1 MLRECTTPLRYPLT
15 GDNDT
20 FYRLLSQRAEF
31 FPDDVAAEY
40 KTDDDAT
47 EWTAVSAAEML
58 QAVRETAKGLIAL
71 GVDRGDAVLIWA
83 ATRYQW
89 GVLDFACSAVGAVV
103 VPVYET
109 DSPAQVKR
117 IVDLTKPAIA
127 FVDTPERG
135 QTVDRVC
142 QELKAGT
149 AEREAARDAAGAAD
163 PFAPALSP
171 LVFNVLDDGLEAV
184 ASHGRGVPDEELDAR
199 IAMVKAD
206 DLATIVF
213 TSGSTGAPKGVELTY
228 RNFIHVVRAGWEVL
242 PAMCSAS
249 GRLLLF
255 LPLAHCFGRYTQYL
269 AIGSRGTL
277 AYVPTAEHLLVDFR
291 TFRPTYIFG
300 VPRVYEKIYNAA
312 SQKAGAGFRGRLF
325 ARAGRHFAD
334 WSKTEQA
341 GGKHGFSQRV
351 LHRFYEKTVGS
362 AVRSATGGSL
372 QWLGCGGAPMNTDL
386 AHFFN
391 GLDGVTFVQGYGLTE
406 TAAPCCVNF
415 EDANRVGSVGKPGPG
430 IAFRVADDGELQ
442 IHGPCVFV
450 GYYHDPAATRDA
462 FTADGWLKTGD
473 LASIDDD
480 GFVYI
485 TGRRKNLLVT
495 AGGKNVA
502 PEPAED
508 AIAACPIV
516 SHALVVGDRKPFVSA
531 VVTLDPGML
540 RVWCAA
546 HGLDPG
552 MTCEEAG
559 RNGAVRGC
567 IQEYVDQANAAVSRA
582 ESVRKFAVRPS
593 DFSLDEGTL
602 TPSLKIVRAKAIAA
616 CQDIIEGEL
625 YAPDP
630 RARAS
635 APKTAAVADAIGRDV
650 RVLGEN
656 FGKDNAR
663 RSER

>member
-31 FPDDVAAEY
+31 FPDDVAVEY

-89 GVLDFACSAVGAVV
+89 GVLDFACSAVGAVT

-117 IVDLTKPAIA
+117 IADLTKPAIA

-135 QTVDRVC
+135 QTVDRVR

-149 AEREAARDAAGAAD
+149 AEREAAS
-163 PFAPALSP
+163 SP
-171 LVFNVLDDGLEAV
+171 LVFNVLNDGLEAL

-206 DLATIVF
+206 DLDTIVF
-213 TSGSTGAPKGVELTY
+213 TSGSTGAPKGAELTY

-242 PAMCSAS
+242 PTMCSAS
-249 GRLLLF
+249 SRLLLF
-255 LPLAHCFGRYTQYL
+255 LPLAHCFARYTQYL
-269 AIGSRGTL
+269 AIGSRGIL
-277 AYVPTAEHLLVDFR
+277 AYMPTAKHLLSDFR

-312 SQKAGAGFRGRLF
+312 GQKAGAGFRGRLF

-362 AVRSATGGSL
+362 SVRSATGGSL

-415 EDANRVGSVGKPGPG
+415 EDANRIGSVGKPGPG
-430 IAFRVADDGELQ
+430 VAFRVADDGELQ
-442 IHGPCVFV
+442 IHGPSVFV
-450 GYYHDPAATRDA
+450 GYYHGPDATRDA

-502 PEPAED
+502 PESAED

-531 VVTLDPGML
+531 IVTLDPGML

-559 RNGAVRGC
+559 RNGAVREC

-625 YAPDP
+625 YAPAP
-630 RARAS
+630 RARPA
-635 APKTAAVADAIGRDV
+635 AIGHGV

-656 FGKDNAR
+656 FGKDSAR